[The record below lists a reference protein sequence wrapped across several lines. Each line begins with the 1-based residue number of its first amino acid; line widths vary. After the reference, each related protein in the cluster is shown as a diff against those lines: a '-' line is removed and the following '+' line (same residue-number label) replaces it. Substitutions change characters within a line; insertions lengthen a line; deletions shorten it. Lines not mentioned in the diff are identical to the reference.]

1 MIPTAPSPPPSP
13 PAAGGAQAAIPAEV
27 VELPAAIA
35 NRVAASARGLTL
47 SGTVTAST
55 ADGTV
60 TVKLP
65 EGEAV
70 IKLAQP
76 AQVGRP
82 ITLILSLPQAPPKPA
97 SPPAQQ
103 PAPLPRVPGGA
114 SVGQGRPTSIQAIA
128 TGPALAVKP
137 QAAPPPATS
146 PVPASATRPAPL
158 PALPPG
164 PTAQP
169 VPAPATAPLPTNGP
183 PAPAAQVTPPQGY
196 TATGGAQARPIASNP
211 AASAPTPAAPANLA
225 PANPTPANGSVG
237 GAVQVGPSVGAAGS
251 PSVQLAPSAPS
262 LATVQT
268 VSGTGNQSVSGG
280 TGPVAGGGGSAAGS
294 PVPAPSPTPGAVGAS
309 PSVGPPAP
317 QSEPPPGNPA
327 SAQRVAAEP
336 SATGGQRV
344 AVQGPSAAA
353 ALAGQTTTSQ
363 ASQPGGAA
371 TQLSAGQSGSA
382 PSPQGP
388 VAATGAGEAPSGQAT
403 EPLSGRVL
411 PQAPAGGVARGPVA
425 GNAVVQDTS
434 VPPPSTPQAASNAG
448 PARIF
453 DLRSAVASLAARL
466 TDPSGSAKPS
476 LPVGEFSDAVEPPTL
491 KLSTMA
497 ELITTATQVDP
508 SVLTTGR
515 TPTIPQPGQQ
525 LTASLMFFVAALRGG
540 SVRTWIG
547 ERGAAMLDASGSID
561 LLARLTA
568 EFSGTSR
575 TMAEPPPGD
584 WRSLSIPFQH
594 GHQLSELAVHYHG
607 DHPGRGG
614 ADDEEGGA
622 KRIMVDFTLSRS
634 GPMRLDGLLGAKRFD
649 LLVRS
654 MTALPDWMQ
663 NDVVQLFSSA
673 CEASGLAGTVG
684 FRTGR
689 EGWVAVSSK
698 GKGHAGFS
706 QFA

>member
-1 MIPTAPSPPPSP
+1 MIPTAPSPPPAP

-27 VELPAAIA
+27 VELPTAVA

-103 PAPLPRVPGGA
+103 PAPLPQLPGGA

-128 TGPALAVKP
+128 TGPALTAKP
-137 QAAPPPATS
+137 QAAPPPAAS
-146 PVPASATRPAPL
+146 PAAVSATRPAPV
-158 PALPPG
+158 PAPPPG

-169 VPAPATAPLPTNGP
+169 APAPTTAPPPANGP
-183 PAPAAQVTPPQGY
+183 PAPPTQVATPQGY
-196 TATGGAQARPIASNP
+196 TATGGAQARPIASTP
-211 AASAPTPAAPANLA
+211 AVSAPTPAAPGNPA
-225 PANPTPANGSVG
+225 PANATPANGPTG
-237 GAVQVGPSVGAAGS
+237 GAGQAGPSVGAAGR
-251 PSVQLAPSAPS
+251 PGVPAAPPAPS

-268 VSGTGNQSVSGG
+268 VSGSGSQSVSGG
-280 TGPVAGGGGSAAGS
+280 AGPVAGGGGSAAGS
-294 PVPAPSPTPGAVGAS
+294 PVPAPNPTLGAAGAN

-317 QSEPPPGNPA
+317 QSAQASGNPA
-327 SAQRVAAEP
+327 PTQRVAAEP
-336 SATGGQRV
+336 SASGGQRV
-344 AVQGPSAAA
+344 AVQGPSVAAPNV
-353 ALAGQTTTSQ
+353 GQTPTAQPSSPGGP
-363 ASQPGGAA
+363 ASQPSGR
-371 TQLSAGQSGSA
+371 QSGNS

-388 VAATGAGEAPSGQAT
+388 VAATGAGGAPAGQAS
-403 EPLSGRVL
+403 EPALGRVL
-411 PQAPAGGVARGPVA
+411 PQAPAGGAARGPAA

-434 VPPPSTPQAASNAG
+434 VPQPSTPQAASNAG
-448 PARIF
+448 TAKIF

-466 TDPSGSAKPS
+466 SDSAGAAKPS
-476 LPVGEFSDAVEPPTL
+476 LPVAGFSDAVEPPTL
-491 KLSTMA
+491 KLSTVA
-497 ELITTATQVDP
+497 ELISTATQVDP

-540 SVRTWIG
+540 NVRTWVG
-547 ERGAAMLDASGSID
+547 DRGAAMLESAGSID

-607 DHPGRGG
+607 DHPGRGEG
-614 ADDEEGGA
+614 DDEDGGA

-673 CEASGLAGTVG
+673 CEASALAGTVG

-689 EGWVAVSSK
+689 EGWATVSNAKS
-698 GKGHAGFS
+698 GHSGVS
-706 QFA
+706 QLA